1 MKCNVCGFE
10 NNSDSLYCGN
20 CGTKL
25 SNDQLLETS
34 NNNVSTNS
42 SSHKKHKPILFL
54 IPVVLL
60 ILIGVGLFAFFNLK
74 KEPREYYFS
83 LLDKMASNVVNS
95 GNKKYDTIISDFSIS
110 FDNTIVYDE
119 EIMNILTKLQ
129 LAMQTGIDYN
139 NKIMYLHLDSKYS
152 KDKLLDAHFLF
163 EGDYLYIKSDDL
175 YNETLVLK
183 NEDFKDYFD
192 FEKVN
197 NENQITIYRKIIL
210 ALKESLDDEYFSK
223 EEETITIDEKT
234 IDAEVLILDLPEDK
248 LNALIKSVCSK
259 LKDDEEFLE
268 AYAALYET
276 NKEDAKE
283 QLNDIKT
290 IECDLKLK
298 IYTKGIQQNLVK
310 MNIEYVIEE
319 EKYNI
324 DITKKDDV
332 LNVNISNSKDVV
344 NFDLSYKVNY
354 NNAIEYDMIDKKNAV
369 EPADEVLINIQENM
383 AKLDGFNNF
392 TTDISNYL
400 SDIINNSYQ
409 SMNQA
414 AIYNYISAVE
424 MQIAMELISNP
435 SYVVPTTINKVDSS
449 ITLSDVPDEV
459 YFLLDENGSITYGK
473 IIMEGVTYEYDGYYL
488 TVIE

>member
-1 MKCNVCGFE
+1 MK
-10 NNSDSLYCGN
+10 
-20 CGTKL
+20 T
-25 SNDQLLETS
+25 
-34 NNNVSTNS
+34 
-42 SSHKKHKPILFL
+42 
-54 IPVVLL
+54 
-60 ILIGVGLFAFFNLK
+60 LK
-74 KEPREYYFS
+74 
-83 LLDKMASNVVNS
+83 
-95 GNKKYDTIISDFSIS
+95 
-110 FDNTIVYDE
+110 
-119 EIMNILTKLQ
+119 
-129 LAMQTGIDYN
+129 
-139 NKIMYLHLDSKYS
+139 
-152 KDKLLDAHFLF
+152 
-163 EGDYLYIKSDDL
+163 
-175 YNETLVLK
+175 
-183 NEDFKDYFD
+183 DFKDYFD

-369 EPADEVLINIQENM
+369 EPADEALINIQENM